1 MWNEYDEEIEKFL
14 DDEAENYIPLEE
26 KLLERGIDF
35 ETAVT
40 AADKFCRKFNDM
52 LAMRGIEKNNVS
64 QVCADIA
71 ELLKHD
77 TGNEAE
83 FLYTAMLS
91 EVFLLFGETENDEQ
105 KVELWLEQSEKMYY
119 LHTLFF
125 WEKCNCQKIKDILK
139 SLKVNILG
147 EVDLEEHRVLYD
159 TLMQYDIFEESYVL
173 EENIGELIRQVNAN
187 NRLKQIK
194 PYIYTAV
201 LSRKTKKMTDRKGFI
216 PNIQSIF
223 KPMIYKIKKDN
234 GKNFDRYQIYLE
246 LYDHLK
252 RVYNGEYDKNLT
264 DYCFTHFSN
273 LSEWFYDNCKPDDN
287 IPMPFRYIIN
297 EIISF
302 EYSETDRE
310 ILLNASDYFMTS
322 F

>member
-1 MWNEYDEEIEKFL
+1 MLNEYDEEIEKFL

-52 LAMRGIEKNNVS
+52 LAMRGIAKNNVS
-64 QVCADIA
+64 QVCSDIA

-125 WEKCNCQKIKDILK
+125 WEKCNYQKIKDISK
-139 SLKVNILG
+139 SVKANTLG
-147 EVDLEEHRVLYD
+147 EVDLEEHKILYD
-159 TLMQYDIFEESYVL
+159 TLYDTTHLSWILQKYGIQYSH
-173 EENIGELIRQVNAN
+173 
-187 NRLKQIK
+187 
-194 PYIYTAV
+194 
-201 LSRKTKKMTDRKGFI
+201 
-216 PNIQSIF
+216 PNLPVS
-223 KPMIYKIKKDN
+223 
-234 GKNFDRYQIYLE
+234 
-246 LYDHLK
+246 
-252 RVYNGEYDKNLT
+252 
-264 DYCFTHFSN
+264 
-273 LSEWFYDNCKPDDN
+273 
-287 IPMPFRYIIN
+287 
-297 EIISF
+297 
-302 EYSETDRE
+302 
-310 ILLNASDYFMTS
+310 
-322 F
+322 